1 MASRKS
7 NELIILESLEK
18 KLSEL
23 IKNIDTYAEEEP
35 LIDLNEE
42 GQGLDRVQL
51 SQEAFEEIESY
62 CENKNNLV
70 IGIS

>member
-35 LIDLNEE
+35 LID
-42 GQGLDRVQL
+42 
-51 SQEAFEEIESY
+51 
-62 CENKNNLV
+62 
-70 IGIS
+70 